1 MACLVGLAT
10 AFGTALKRGARVVIA
25 REAGAT
31 VTEIEGLAD
40 GSATVVVAAPGLE
53 GPLVELLKASA
64 SN

>member
-1 MACLVGLAT
+1 MTKFDGIQAG
-10 AFGTALKRGARVVIA
+10 VVVA